1 MMVPTPPRC
10 AQPSSSELASTA
22 LRSRFTSA
30 VSPFN
35 LTGGVRGVALS
46 AAPTDAAGER

>member
-1 MMVPTPPRC
+1 
-10 AQPSSSELASTA
+10 
-22 LRSRFTSA
+22 